1 MNIIDMHCDTIS
13 RINEERKQGKPVK
26 LRSNHLQ
33 VDLERMKNAGY
44 LLQNFAMFLDLKG
57 TSSPYEE
64 CKQQIQ
70 IFQEEMEKN
79 QDMITMVTTYSEISH
94 NQKLGKMSAL
104 MTLEEGDACE
114 GSLEKLEEFY
124 QLGIRM
130 MTFSWNYPNSL
141 GFPGEP
147 VAAHLSQSRGLTSLG
162 MEFLEK
168 MEDLGIIPD
177 VSHLSD
183 AGIRDVC
190 RLAKKPFCA
199 SHSNARSL
207 CHRGRNLPDELIRG
221 IAKHGGVIGANY
233 YGPFLSPTPNVL
245 GCYYS
250 NVSDIVLH
258 IRHIANVG
266 GIDCIGLGSDFDG
279 MDNNLE
285 LKNCGYMELLAQE
298 LKKGGF
304 HEGEIDKIFYQN
316 VLAFYKEL
324 L

>member
-1 MNIIDMHCDTIS
+1 MTIIDMHCDTIS
-13 RINEERKQGKPVK
+13 RIYEERKQGKPVK
-26 LRSNHLQ
+26 LRSNHFQL
-33 VDLERMKNAGY
+33 DLKKMRHAGY
-44 LLQNFAMFLDLKG
+44 LVQNFAMFVDLKG
-57 TSSPYEE
+57 TSFPYQE
-64 CKQQIQ
+64 CKKQMQ

-79 QDMITMVTTYSEISH
+79 QDIITMVTTYSEILD
-94 NQKLGKMSAL
+94 NRQQGKMSAL
-104 MTLEEGDACE
+104 MTIEEGDACE

-124 QLGIRM
+124 QLGMRM
-130 MTFSWNYPNSL
+130 MTFTWNYPNRL

-147 VAAHLSQSRGLTSLG
+147 AATHLSQGLTSKG
-162 MEFLEK
+162 IEFLEQ
-168 MEDLGIIPD
+168 MEYLGIIPD

-233 YGPFLSPTPNVL
+233 YGPFLSQTPNVL

-250 NVSDIVLH
+250 YVSDIVLH
-258 IRHIANVG
+258 IRHIINVG

-279 MDNNLE
+279 IDNNLE
-285 LKNCGYMELLAQE
+285 LKNCSSMELLAQE
-298 LKKGGF
+298 LKKNGF
-304 HEGEIDKIFYQN
+304 HEREIDKIFYQN
-316 VLAFYKEL
+316 VLALYQEL